1 MDLLVL
7 TLSPRPSESHLMD
20 ELGVMSTP
28 AEILGFW
35 DVLSGVAGGRQQRL
49 SQGRAESRGV
59 VGRGQW
65 LGLGLTLNSKGHF
78 LERCEMG
85 NKCIRGLTREP

>member
-1 MDLLVL
+1 MN
-7 TLSPRPSESHLMD
+7 SEMSC
-20 ELGVMSTP
+20 LGWQ
-28 AEILGFW
+28 E
-35 DVLSGVAGGRQQRL
+35 GRQPRL
-49 SQGRAESRGV
+49 SQGRAMSRGV

-65 LGLGLTLNSKGHF
+65 VGLGLTLNSKGHF